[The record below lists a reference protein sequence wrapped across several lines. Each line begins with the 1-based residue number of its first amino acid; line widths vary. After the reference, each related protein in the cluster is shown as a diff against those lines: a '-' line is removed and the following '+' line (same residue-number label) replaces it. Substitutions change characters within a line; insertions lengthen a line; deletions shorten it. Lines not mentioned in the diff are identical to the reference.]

1 MVKSLNTVTAHV
13 MVNPAGLAGGDHDV
27 FVAGNDPEARERVAR
42 FLRDEFGW
50 KTVLDLGDLTA
61 ARGLEMMIM
70 VWLKIWSALGTSD
83 FNYKIAR

>member
-1 MVKSLNTVTAHV
+1 MT
-13 MVNPAGLAGGDHDV
+13 
-27 FVAGNDPEARERVAR
+27 R

-50 KTVLDLGDLTA
+50 RTVIDLGDLTA

-70 VWLKIWSALGTSD
+70 VWIKIWEALGTSD